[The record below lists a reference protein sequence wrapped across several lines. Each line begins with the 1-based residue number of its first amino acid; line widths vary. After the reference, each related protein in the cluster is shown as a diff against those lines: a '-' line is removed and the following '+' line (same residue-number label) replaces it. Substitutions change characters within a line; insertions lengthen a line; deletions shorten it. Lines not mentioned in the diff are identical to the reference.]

1 MWILLLLL
9 YSWASLGSEWKWHL
23 VRFWSGVKKERGQN
37 IWLRK
42 IYTRVIWTATAW
54 SVRNKLNPE
63 IRNTSS
69 PKTVSIWW
77 TVCVTFA
84 AEKITIYQRKIN
96 KRRWIFWLPKT
107 FGTGNSKKN
116 LKEVYYSPNGY
127 WKGYNAIDKLAKAG
141 GVCKQEARE
150 FLRIQPRWQI
160 YLPAPTYIPRPK
172 FDVYKPNEV
181 HQADLLYLPHDSVK
195 KKTFKYALTVV
206 DVASRYKEA
215 EPFSTKT
222 SMEVAEALQ
231 RIYKRDPLR
240 FPSLLQVDPGREFK
254 GEVIHLAA
262 RKKMNIRWG
271 RVNIRRDQ
279 GIVER
284 FNRSLAE
291 RLFGYQ
297 YAEEMKNPGVRNV
310 EWVRRLPEV
319 LKEMNN
325 EVTRLTGVKPV

>member
-1 MWILLLLL
+1 M
-9 YSWASLGSEWKWHL
+9 
-23 VRFWSGVKKERGQN
+23 
-37 IWLRK
+37 
-42 IYTRVIWTATAW
+42 T
-54 SVRNKLNPE
+54 E
-63 IRNTSS
+63 I
-69 PKTVSIWW
+69 
-77 TVCVTFA
+77 
-84 AEKITIYQRKIN
+84 
-96 KRRWIFWLPKT
+96 
-107 FGTGNSKKN
+107 
-116 LKEVYYSPNGY
+116 YYSPNGY

-141 GVCKQEARE
+141 GVSKQEARE
-150 FLRIQPRWQI
+150 FLRIQPIWQI

-215 EPFSTKT
+215 EPLSTKT

-231 RIYKRDPLR
+231 RIYKRGPLR

-271 RVNIRRDQ
+271 RVNIHRDQ

-310 EWVRRLPEV
+310 EWVQRLPEV
-319 LKEMNN
+319 LKAMNN
-325 EVTRLTGVKPV
+325 EVTRLTGVKPVLAIKRKIVNASPSAPAGIHRPVGDEERILPHGVTVRHLYAPGEQEGGNTRRATDPIWSVDTFAIKKSIRKDGEPIVYYLQSERPKRGFVREELQIVPSETVLAL